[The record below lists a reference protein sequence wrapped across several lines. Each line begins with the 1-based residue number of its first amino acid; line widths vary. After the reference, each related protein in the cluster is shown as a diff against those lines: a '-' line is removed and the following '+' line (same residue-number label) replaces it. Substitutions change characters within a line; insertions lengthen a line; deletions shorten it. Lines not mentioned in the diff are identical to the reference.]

1 MGTTDPREGA
11 PAGRPLCA
19 ICDVTNATM
28 RLCRKC
34 RADPAN
40 AGWSER
46 TQLADRVW
54 IEGLPTDRGTGEL
67 GARTRVA
74 EMHDRRLRRLS
85 VRTQQILQ
93 LVGMYQITVYVRP
106 RGRAR
111 TRAEWIQQ
119 KRPLLLA
126 EVAFL
131 VGVTPS
137 AVQNTLR
144 RYESLLVAVAQSAR
158 RGGTLLP

>member
-1 MGTTDPREGA
+1 MGTTETRGA
-11 PAGRPLCA
+11 APPGRPLCA
-19 ICDVTNATM
+19 ICDATNATM

-54 IEGLPTDRGTGEL
+54 IEGPPTDRGTGEL
-67 GARTRVA
+67 GARTRLA

-93 LVGMYQITVYVRP
+93 LVGLYQITDYVRP

-111 TRAEWIQQ
+111 ARSEWIQR
-119 KRPLLLA
+119 KRPLHLT

-131 VGVTPS
+131 VGVTPG
-137 AVQNTLR
+137 AVRNTLQ
-144 RYESLLVAVAQSAR
+144 RYERLLVAVARSA
-158 RGGTLLP
+158 GPASTE